1 MDISAL
7 RERTDNVLSVSELNN
22 YIKSMFDGNR
32 LLNSVHV
39 RGEISNFTNHRSGH
53 FYFSLKDEGGQIKAV
68 MFRSSA
74 ARLKFIPENGMKVTV
89 FGSISVFPRDGVY
102 QMYATSMQPDGIGA
116 LYLAYEQM
124 KAKLES
130 EGLFDESH
138 KKALPEFP
146 ERIGVITS
154 PTGAAVRDIIN
165 VLGRRYPLAT
175 VYIYPALVQGEG
187 AAQTLID
194 GIDYFDR
201 SGLVDTVIIGRGGG
215 SIEDLWEFNSEA
227 LARRIYAAS
236 VPVISAVGHET
247 DFTICDFVSDMRAPT
262 PSAAAEIAVP
272 DIRELSVM
280 IDTLSDRSDR
290 ALTRAVE
297 KARSRLMRLTD
308 SRILSDFST
317 VTDALAQRVTDLYRT
332 ATNSYESL
340 LAYKR
345 LAFLTN
351 VGKLEALN
359 PLSVMARGYSVAQK
373 NGRALADISSVN
385 VGDVITV
392 RVKDG
397 RIDAT
402 VVSTTSDLENK
413 DE

>member
-22 YIKSMFDGNR
+22 FIKSMFENNR

-53 FYFSLKDEGGQIKAV
+53 LYFSLKDEGGQIKAV

-74 ARLKFIPENGMKVTV
+74 MRLKFVPENGMKVTV

-102 QMYATSMQPDGIGA
+102 QMYATSIQPDGIGA

-124 KAKLES
+124 KAKLEA
-130 EGLFDESH
+130 EGLFDNIH
-138 KKALPEFP
+138 KKELPRFP
-146 ERIGVITS
+146 ARIGVITS

-175 VYIYPALVQGEG
+175 VYLYPALVQGDG
-187 AAQTLID
+187 AAKTLID

-215 SIEDLWEFNSEA
+215 SIEDLWEFNNET
-227 LARRIYAAS
+227 LARRIFACT

-247 DFTICDFVSDMRAPT
+247 DFTICDFVADKRAPT
-262 PSAAAEIAVP
+262 PSAAAELAVP
-272 DIRELSVM
+272 DIRDLSLSV
-280 IDTLSDRSDR
+280 DALSDRSDR
-290 ALTRAVE
+290 ALVNATERARNKLE
-297 KARSRLMRLTD
+297 RLKD
-308 SRILSDFST
+308 SKVISDFGA
-317 VTDALAQRVTDLYRT
+317 VIEQLYDKVDELRKLASS
-332 ATNSYESL
+332 SYESIIS
-340 LAYKR
+340 KKK

-351 VGKLEALN
+351 AGKLEVLN
-359 PLSVMARGYSVAQK
+359 PLSVMTRGYSVAEK
-373 NGRALADISSVN
+373 NGKTVAAVSDVD

-392 RVKDG
+392 RLSDGEIGVKVESKHHKRG
-397 RIDAT
+397 QN
-402 VVSTTSDLENK
+402 E
-413 DE
+413 